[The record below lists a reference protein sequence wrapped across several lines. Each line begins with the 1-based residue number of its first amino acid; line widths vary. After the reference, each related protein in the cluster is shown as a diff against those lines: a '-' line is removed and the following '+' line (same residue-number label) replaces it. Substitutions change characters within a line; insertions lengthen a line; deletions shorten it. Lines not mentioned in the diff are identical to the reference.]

1 MEGLIVDCAE
11 FGLNI
16 LLIVVRRISSALK
29 LDHGSSKDEVG
40 TAGINEIN
48 ILLTCNNLVAFHDR
62 PGLEVRR
69 LNAVPD
75 ISAEERITNV
85 ALFPLRTIL
94 AVDEF
99 IDDVEVAKHL
109 SEVSLLWCTHLAC
122 VSVLALAHENIFVSF
137 EEGLTPEVAPWLCH
151 CKLRVLCHIFL

>member
-16 LLIVVRRISSALK
+16 LFTVVRRISSALK

-40 TAGINEIN
+40 TAGISEIN

-94 AVDEF
+94 ARQEF
-99 IDDVEVAKHL
+99 IADVEVAKHF
-109 SEVSLLWCTHLAC
+109 SDVSLLCSTHLAC
-122 VSVLALAHENIFVSF
+122 VSVLALAHDNI
-137 EEGLTPEVAPWLCH
+137 
-151 CKLRVLCHIFL
+151 